1 VNSTGSIPAEKFTVF
16 IVKLLQYFQGAMNK
30 ETFIVDLIK
39 LAGETMG
46 VSATAFNMPTGQE

>member
-1 VNSTGSIPAEKFTVF
+1 
-16 IVKLLQYFQGAMNK
+16 MNK